1 MPVLHHAWRIEGQ
14 AMTLDKKL
22 GKFAEVIVKVGL
34 NLQEGQR
41 LLIGPPI
48 FLSSGT
54 PIENAPLVAK
64 ITEQAY
70 KAGAKLVSVIWEDPS
85 HFKLRME
92 HGPASTYDEYETWK
106 VNTALEFI
114 DNGDAIL
121 VLYAQDPNA
130 LAAYDPEITGAMQMN
145 ASQQTSPVLA
155 RVASGATNWC
165 IISAPV
171 DGWTQA
177 VLPNRTV
184 DEFWD
189 VIFKMSRA
197 DGENPVQDWEH
208 HLDDLEKR
216 KAYLQAK
223 RYTAL
228 QYSGPGTDLTV
239 GLPDG
244 HLWHSGKLTSKQGIS
259 NAVNIPTEE
268 VFTMPHKT
276 HVDGIVSATK
286 PLPFAGTL
294 IENLRLTFKEG
305 RVVEASASKGEVLL
319 QQLLET
325 DAGSRHLGE
334 VALVPHSSP
343 ISQSGLVFYNI
354 LFDENASCHLAL
366 GNAYRFSMEGA
377 MDMSEEEWAAA
388 GGNTSAIHLDFMMGS
403 GQLNVDGVTPDDSTE
418 PVMRSGEWAF
428 EL

>member
-1 MPVLHHAWRIEGQ
+1 MS
-14 AMTLDKKL
+14 LDKKL
-22 GKFAEVIVKVGL
+22 EKFAEVIVKVGL

-48 FLSSGT
+48 FLASGT
-54 PIENAPLVAK
+54 ALENAPLVAK

-70 KAGAKLVSVIWEDPS
+70 KAGARLVSVVWEDPT

-92 HGPASTYDEYETWK
+92 HGPATTYDEYETWK

-114 DNGDAIL
+114 ENGDA
-121 VLYAQDPNA
+121 VLLLTARDPNA
-130 LAAYDPEITGAMQMN
+130 LANYDPEITGAMQLK
-145 ASQQTSPVLA
+145 ASQATSPILNSV
-155 RVASGATNWC
+155 SNGATNWC
-165 IISAPV
+165 VISAPV

-177 VLPNRTV
+177 VLPNGTV

-189 VIFKMSRA
+189 VILKMSRA
-197 DGENPVQDWEH
+197 DSENPVQDWER

-216 KAYLQAK
+216 KAFLQEK

-228 QYSGPGTDLTV
+228 QYNGPGTDLTI

-244 HLWHSGKLTSKQGIS
+244 HLWHSAKLANQQGLEFT
-259 NAVNIPTEE
+259 ANIPTEE
-268 VFTMPHKT
+268 VFTMPHRT
-276 HVDGIVSATK
+276 RVDGIVTATK

-294 IENLRLTFKEG
+294 IEDLRLKFENG
-305 RVVEASASKGEVLL
+305 RVVEGSASKGEVLL

-325 DAGSRHLGE
+325 DEGSRYLGE

-354 LFDENASCHLAL
+354 LYDENASCHLAL
-366 GNAYRFSMEGA
+366 GNTYRFSMEGA
-377 MDMSEEEWAAA
+377 TEMSEEEWTAA

-403 GQLNVDGVTPDDSTE
+403 GQLHVDGVTADGSTE

-428 EL
+428 DV